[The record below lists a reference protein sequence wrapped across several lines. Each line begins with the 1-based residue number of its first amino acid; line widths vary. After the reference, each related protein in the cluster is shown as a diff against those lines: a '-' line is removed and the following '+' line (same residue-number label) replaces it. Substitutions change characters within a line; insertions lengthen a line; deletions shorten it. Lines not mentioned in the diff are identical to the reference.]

1 MVVVVEVVKGVVAGV
16 VRVLVVAV
24 EVVKGVVAGVVRV
37 LVVAVEV
44 VKGVVVVV
52 EVEVKVLVAEF
63 DVWV

>member
-1 MVVVVEVVKGVVAGV
+1 MGVVVVVEVVKGVVAGV

-24 EVVKGVVAGVVRV
+24 EVVKGVV
-37 LVVAVEV
+37 
-44 VKGVVVVV
+44 V